1 MKIVRPAFLYF
12 LLVFGIGFVLG
23 TIRTLWLVP
32 QFGARTAELMEMPVM
47 LVAIFIV
54 ARRIVRRFVQSAP
67 SHWLAVGLL
76 ALVFMLAAEFT
87 LVLSLR
93 GLTISEYL
101 AQRDPVSGT
110 AYVASLILFACA
122 PFLIN
127 KRQRYAAETG

>member
-23 TIRTLWLVP
+23 RIRTLWLVP

-67 SHWLAVGLL
+67 SHWLAVG
-76 ALVFMLAAEFT
+76 
-87 LVLSLR
+87 
-93 GLTISEYL
+93 
-101 AQRDPVSGT
+101 
-110 AYVASLILFACA
+110 
-122 PFLIN
+122 
-127 KRQRYAAETG
+127 